1 MAKKISLRDGGETV
15 WGLRISRA
23 NKYYTKWETRFRCK
37 TLENYW
43 EGFQWSLANGIQL
56 ETAGTRRPYTVNLIY
71 STIKRKLANITYTY
85 PEFILT
91 PRPGQMDWNQD
102 FAVRSAQL
110 KQDALNT
117 KVSDPRLEFVDDIKF
132 SALDSF
138 FRFAVM
144 EVGYARDWKNPN
156 KPKQEMASH
165 EDPELSGD
173 KDRVIEDEELPD
185 NEAIYTKWISAKR
198 FRVSMAD
205 DTKLRNCDWCGYYAF
220 ISRSVLEETEGINF
234 PKNYDTKY
242 YSIDIADAADYFEKD
257 GINGD
262 SATELANRGELCKVW
277 HIWDNVTKQRL
288 LILDGPFTELYSED
302 FERLPFA
309 TYRADISLKGWYP
322 IPPVW
327 QWLSPQNEVNEAREQ
342 VRKYRRHATR
352 KFEASKGDHEPDELE
367 KLSSDEDGSVII
379 TKRKDGQPSVRP
391 IQNPQI
397 DSNII
402 DGLTMAKDDFDIV
415 ASIPV
420 ARGRASD
427 RQTAT
432 ATRQIANDQ
441 SIVESL
447 EQIDFSRYVSA
458 VGREILL
465 QMGEKLE
472 QGFWIKTSL
481 DPGGAESL
489 MSEIQDK
496 QEIYEYITS
505 QSLADGYDFDI
516 ICNVVNS
523 TPENML
529 KEKTSFVEFLALV
542 AQYPQIAMSSTLIRE
557 TAYRV
562 GYKNEKVI
570 REMQMMAQLALM
582 EKANMA
588 EQSVLSQGLIPQSG
602 SGSNN
607 QAAAGMAQQ
616 QMPNSMSEI
625 QAQLHQQVG

>member
-1 MAKKISLRDGGETV
+1 MPKKKSLLDSGNTL

-23 NKYYTKWETRFRCK
+23 NKYYKRWETRFRCK

-43 EGFQWSLANGIQL
+43 EGFQWSLSNGVQL
-56 ETAGTRRPYTVNLIY
+56 ELAGARRPYTVNLVY
-71 STIKRKLANITYTY
+71 TTIKRKIANITYTY

-117 KVSDPRLEFVDDIKF
+117 KVSDPRLEFVDDIRLA
-132 SALDSF
+132 ALDSF

-156 KPKQEMASH
+156 KPKIEMESH
-165 EDPELSGD
+165 DDPEALGT
-173 KDRVIEDEELPD
+173 KDSVISDEELPD
-185 NEAIYTKWISAKR
+185 NEAVYTKWISAKR
-198 FRVSMAD
+198 FRVSMSD
-205 DTKLRNCDWCGYYAF
+205 DVKLRNCDWCGYYSF
-220 ISRSVLEETEGINF
+220 IPRSVLEETDGINF
-234 PKNYDTKY
+234 PKTYDTSY
-242 YSIDIADAADYFEKD
+242 FSIDIADATDYFEKD
-257 GINGD
+257 GMD
-262 SATELANRGELCKVW
+262 ESSASELATRGELCKVW
-277 HIWDNVTKQRL
+277 HIWDNITKERL
-288 LILDGPFTELYSED
+288 LILDGPFVEMYSES

-342 VRKYRRHATR
+342 VRRYRRRATR
-352 KFEASKGDHEPDELE
+352 KFEVTAGQVDPDELD
-367 KLSSDEDGSVII
+367 KLSTDEDGSVIV
-379 TKRKDGQPSVRP
+379 TKRKDGNPSIRP

-397 DSNII
+397 DANIVE
-402 DGLTMAKDDFDIV
+402 GLTMAKDDFDIV

-432 ATRQIANDQ
+432 ATRQIASDQ

-447 EQIDFSRYVSA
+447 EQIDFSRFVSA

-472 QGFWIKTSL
+472 QGFWVKTSL
-481 DPGGAESL
+481 DPGTSESI

-505 QSLADGYDFDI
+505 QSLVDGYDFDI
-516 ICNVVNS
+516 NCNVINS

-529 KEKTSFVEFLALV
+529 KEKTSYIEFLALV
-542 AQYPQIAMSSTLIRE
+542 TQYPQIAMSPTLIRE
-557 TAYRV
+557 TAYRC

-570 REMQMMAQLALM
+570 REMQKMAMLLMM

-588 EQSVLSQGLIPQSG
+588 NQSVLAQGLMPQ
-602 SGSNN
+602 NN
-607 QAAAGMAQQ
+607 DNGAAAGMAQQ
-616 QMPNSMSEI
+616 QQPNNLSEI
-625 QAQLHQQVG
+625 QSQLHQQVG

>member
-1 MAKKISLRDGGETV
+1 MPKKKSILDDTGNTV

-23 NKYYTKWETRFRCK
+23 NKYYKRWENRFRCK
-37 TLENYW
+37 TLENYY
-43 EGFQWSLANGIQL
+43 EGFQWNLANGVQL
-56 ETAGTRRPYTVNLIY
+56 ENYGARRPYTVNLVY
-71 STIKRKLANITYTY
+71 TTIKRKIANITYTY

-117 KVSDPRLEFVDDIKF
+117 KVSDPRLEFVDDIRL

-156 KPKQEMASH
+156 KPKMEMASH
-165 EDPELSGD
+165 EDPEISGE
-173 KDRVIEDEELPD
+173 KDYIVEDQEVSD

-205 DTKLRNCDWCGYYAF
+205 DTKLRNCDWCGYYSF
-220 ISRSVLEETEGINF
+220 IPKSVLQETEGINF
-234 PKNYDTKY
+234 PKVYDTKY
-242 YSIDIADAADYFEKD
+242 YSIDIADATDYFEKD
-257 GINGD
+257 GMDGE
-262 SATELANRGELCKVW
+262 SASEIATRGELCKVW
-277 HIWDNVTKQRL
+277 HIWDNITKERI
-288 LILDGPFTELYSED
+288 LILDGPFHELYSES

-342 VRKYRRHATR
+342 VRRYRRRATR
-352 KFEASKGDHEPDELE
+352 KFEATIGQHDPDELE
-367 KLSSDEDGSVII
+367 KLQSDEDGSII
-379 TKRKDGQPSVRP
+379 MTKRKDGLPSIRP
-391 IQNPQI
+391 ITNPQI
-397 DSNII
+397 DANIVE
-402 DGLTMAKDDFDIV
+402 GLTMAKDDFDIV

-432 ATRQIANDQ
+432 ATRQIASDQ

-481 DPGGAESL
+481 DPGNSQSIME
-489 MSEIQDK
+489 EIQDK
-496 QEIYEYITS
+496 QEIYEYITT
-505 QSLADGYDFDI
+505 QSLVDGYDFDI
-516 ICNVVNS
+516 TCNVVNS

-542 AQYPQIAMSSTLIRE
+542 NQYPSIAMSGTLIRE
-557 TAYRV
+557 TAYRT

-570 REMQMMAQLALM
+570 REMQKMAMLALM

-588 EQSVLSQGLIPQSG
+588 GQSVVAQGLIPQGNNDNGASSG
-602 SGSNN
+602 L
-607 QAAAGMAQQ
+607 AQQ
-616 QMPNSMSEI
+616 QQPNSMAEI
-625 QAQLHQQVG
+625 TAQLMQQVG